1 MSESIC
7 PHCGAESANF
17 VLASMPPKYPFK
29 CGSYEGYRSELCRE
43 REAHN
48 KTADFYRSEIA
59 QISQP
64 LYCLHKHCERFGV
77 TIGQRISEAVPQL
90 LEAFE
95 KAEAECKEVR
105 AERDKWEETARLY
118 CKNSEHH
125 RNMREQAERERDEA
139 REQNAK
145 LRDLIKRAINFGEDR
160 APYLAYPGP
169 TWEKLRAELEQLK
182 KGVE

>member
-1 MSESIC
+1 
-7 PHCGAESANF
+7 
-17 VLASMPPKYPFK
+17 MPPKYPFK